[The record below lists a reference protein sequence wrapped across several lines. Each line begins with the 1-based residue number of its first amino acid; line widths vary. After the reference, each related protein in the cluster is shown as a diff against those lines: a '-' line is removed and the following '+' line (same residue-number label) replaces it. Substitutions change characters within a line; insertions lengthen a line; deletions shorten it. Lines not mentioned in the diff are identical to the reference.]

1 VATATTTSSNNND
14 KADIVTAIK
23 IRHCAALEVAN
34 TAVHAVHFVSD
45 QSVEIK
51 PEAVCFR
58 IARAPVRACPDEAI
72 SSGELSTSTL

>member
-1 VATATTTSSNNND
+1 MATATTTSSNNND
-14 KADIVTAIK
+14 KADIVTSIK

-34 TAVHAVHFVSD
+34 TVRAVHLVSD